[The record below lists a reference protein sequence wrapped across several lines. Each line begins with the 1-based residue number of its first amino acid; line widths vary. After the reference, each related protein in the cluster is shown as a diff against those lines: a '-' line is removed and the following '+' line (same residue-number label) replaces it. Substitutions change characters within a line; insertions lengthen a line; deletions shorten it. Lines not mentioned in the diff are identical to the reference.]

1 MTLQYKLMELSK
13 NLKPAVQFPPALEE
27 NSFLAPYH
35 SILVHTHPLQMADAG
50 PGPGEEVYIILALF
64 TQEPALQDRQ
74 ILPQW
79 HCPCEQLSLPRPPP
93 KMGREDSTG
102 HTSPFPLLIYTSG
115 MCRIPS
121 SEKPAT
127 LIDIY

>member
-35 SILVHTHPLQMADAG
+35 SILVHTHPLPMADASRSWG
-50 PGPGEEVYIILALF
+50 RGLHHSSP
-64 TQEPALQDRQ
+64 
-74 ILPQW
+74 LPQESAYKTDRFY
-79 HCPCEQLSLPRPPP
+79 HNGTALVSNCPSHAHHP
-93 KMGREDSTG
+93 KWSGKTVQD
-102 HTSPFPLLIYTSG
+102 TSPFSLVIYTSG
-115 MCRIPS
+115 MCRFLS
-121 SEKPAT
+121 SAKPAT